1 MKEKMKRIEEYTKAM
16 RELLD
21 KLLEQNPDSENE
33 IYDEIYDEIWGAYV
47 AGMKVFLYLLFQ
59 LRIKTSWLLLL
70 FVKAQKLKREI
81 QNGKPGSLHPLTD
94 LEVKQKLVGSLEQTG
109 IFN

>member
-33 IYDEIYDEIWGAYV
+33 IYDEIWGAYEGV
-47 AGMKVFLYLLFQ
+47 LITPILA
-59 LRIKTSWLLLL
+59 
-70 FVKAQKLKREI
+70 E
-81 QNGKPGSLHPLTD
+81 N
-94 LEVKQKLVGSLEQTG
+94 
-109 IFN
+109 

>member
-1 MKEKMKRIEEYTKAM
+1 MKRIEEYTKAM

-21 KLLEQNPDSENE
+21 KLLEQNPDLEN
-33 IYDEIYDEIWGAYV
+33 EIYDEIWGAYV
-47 AGMKVFLYLLFQ
+47 VGMKVFLELLFQ

-81 QNGKPGSLHPLTD
+81 QNGKSGSLHPLTN

>member
-33 IYDEIYDEIWGAYV
+33 IYDEIWELMLQA
-47 AGMKVFLYLLFQ
+47 
-59 LRIKTSWLLLL
+59 
-70 FVKAQKLKREI
+70 
-81 QNGKPGSLHPLTD
+81 
-94 LEVKQKLVGSLEQTG
+94 
-109 IFN
+109 